1 MNYVAFLG
9 ISEFDNLYTNSIR
22 NMKAKELLEKDEDLN
37 KLLEYDKNK
46 QNLATKCNTKS
57 DSPCLMFIIISTYKI
72 FKYLYK
78 GVYFYFLPFL
88 IIPVSYSHKYFK
100 SQDKTLGFK

>member
-1 MNYVAFLG
+1 
-9 ISEFDNLYTNSIR
+9 
-22 NMKAKELLEKDEDLN
+22 MKAKGLLEEDEDLN
-37 KLLEYDKNK
+37 KLLEYDKEKDKDRNDLVTLRDSK
-46 QNLATKCNTKS
+46 KN
-57 DSPCLMFIIISTYKI
+57 SPCLMFIIVLTYKI

-100 SQDKTLGFK
+100 SQDQTLGIK

>member
-9 ISEFDNLYTNSIR
+9 ISEFDNLYTKSIR
-22 NMKAKELLEKDEDLN
+22 NMKAKELLKEDEDLN
-37 KLLEYDKNK
+37 KLLEYDKDK
-46 QNLATKCNTKS
+46 QNLATICNTKS
-57 DSPCLMFIIISTYKI
+57 DSPCLMILIVLTYKI

-100 SQDKTLGFK
+100 SQYPTLGFN

>member
-22 NMKAKELLEKDEDLN
+22 NMKAKELLKEDENLN
-37 KLLEYDKNK
+37 KLLEYDKDE
-46 QNLATKCNTKS
+46 QYRATKSNTKS
-57 DSPCLMFIIISTYKI
+57 DSHCLMFIIVLTYKI

-88 IIPVSYSHKYFK
+88 IIPVSYSHKYF
-100 SQDKTLGFK
+100 